1 MIDPKIFSAYDI
13 RGLYP
18 GQWNKDDAR
27 LLGQAFGTFFSKNGV
42 DTTYLGQDNR
52 QSSPEITKNI
62 IQGLISTGQN
72 IVNLGTII
80 TPMIYFS
87 WYHCQTPA
95 TMMITASHN
104 PAEYNGIK
112 SAIKKN
118 IIYDNRLQDIWTI
131 VKNRNFIKKT
141 PGQVK
146 NKTITDEYINHITK
160 DIKLKKPLKILID
173 TGNGTAGLFAKKVF
187 EKVGCQTKIIFE
199 KSDGSFPNHP
209 AYPQKEEYYTKMKR
223 KLKGGNFN
231 LGLAFDGDGDRI
243 GVYGPEGDFIEND
256 ITAAILAKDICQ
268 NHSGAKIV
276 LNVSTTMAVLETI
289 RANGGQ
295 PILWKTGFPLITQ
308 KMQQEKAIFGGEI
321 SGHFFFT
328 DRYFGYDDAFYAA
341 LRLLEIVSRGPGV
354 DQLTKELPQYHQ
366 IPEFRLKLPKGI
378 DKYQI
383 SEKIANEIKSEHPS
397 AKVLDIDGV
406 RFSFENSWGL
416 LRPSNTEPLLS
427 GRAEGKTKQ
436 DLEKIKMIIN
446 DKLNKY
452 QFPQRV

>member
-1 MIDPKIFSAYDI
+1 MDPKIFSTYDI

-18 GQWNKDDAR
+18 DQWDKDDAR
-27 LLGQAFGTFFSKNGV
+27 LLGQAFGTFFTKNKV
-42 DTTYLGQDNR
+42 TSVYLGQDNR
-52 QSSPEITKNI
+52 QSGPEITKKI
-62 IQGLISTGQN
+62 SQGLISAGQN
-72 IVNLGTII
+72 VVNLGTII

-87 WYHCQTPA
+87 WYHYQSPA

-104 PAEYNGIK
+104 PAGYNGIK
-112 SAIKKN
+112 SALKKN
-118 IIYDNRLQDIWTI
+118 IIYGDQLQDIKKI
-131 VKNRNFIKKT
+131 IKNKDFIKKNQ
-141 PGQVK
+141 GK
-146 NKTITDEYINHITK
+146 IENKTIAEKYIDYITK
-160 DIKLKKPLKILID
+160 DIKIKKPLRILID
-173 TGNGTAGLFAKKVF
+173 TGNGTTGLFAKKMF
-187 EKVGCQTKIIFE
+187 EKVGCQTKILFE

-209 AYPQKEEYYTKMKR
+209 AYPQKEEHYTKMK
-223 KLKGGNFN
+223 KELQDNNYN

-243 GVYGPEGDFIEND
+243 GVYSPEGKFIEND
-256 ITAAILAKDICQ
+256 ITAAIFAKKICQ
-268 NHSGAKIV
+268 NHPGAKIV

-295 PILWKTGFPLITQ
+295 PILWKTGFPLITE

-341 LRLLEIVSRGPGV
+341 LRLLEIISQGPGIG
-354 DQLTKELPQYHQ
+354 QLTKELPQYHQ
-366 IPEFRLKLPKGI
+366 IPEFRLKLPQGI

-383 SEKIANEIKSEHPS
+383 GEKIANEIKSEYPS

-436 DLEKIKMIIN
+436 DLEKIKTIIN

-452 QFPQRV
+452 QFQQRI